1 MKRAGVPPL
10 GCGMPSTESSAG
22 QAALGLLAFA
32 LATVVAAV
40 IGAYLAMLAI
50 YA

>member
-1 MKRAGVPPL
+1 MQ
-10 GCGMPSTESSAG
+10 STETSAG

-32 LATVVAAV
+32 LTTAVAAV